1 MVLISQRDQCF
12 GPKYNVIFSSFRNFK
27 PVLFNHFNALLE
39 SNVHVS
45 KKANAAV
52 VVEKKVLNEY
62 KFSSIF
68 TTLYDDKIFE
78 RKKCFSQYFTVIQ
91 NCAKMHVC
99 FSLHAGIFQELY
111 KLHVRTC
118 ILINMSPL
126 CICIEKGHL
135 LYALY
140 YLILPT

>member
-1 MVLISQRDQCF
+1 MR
-12 GPKYNVIFSSFRNFK
+12 
-27 PVLFNHFNALLE
+27 
-39 SNVHVS
+39 
-45 KKANAAV
+45 
-52 VVEKKVLNEY
+52 LNEY

-111 KLHVRTC
+111 TLHVRTC
-118 ILINMSPL
+118 IVIHVNMSPL